1 MTPSRLATLVL
12 ALALGLATSYALD
25 RLSRARRIYPPGFH
39 QPWRRWLALLALAAF
54 LGLAVFLPLAAA
66 AVGLSIAPPNL
77 SEIGTFQLFELHL
90 VMLIVLGI
98 WFLLGFAVR
107 PPLPAPLS
115 ELPAPVAAAEPS
127 QEAPRLLPVHEEAS
141 LFAGTPVEVSPVTAP
156 EVIPL
161 PPPAPPPPPPSLGRQ
176 FLVQFGFVAP
186 DVPREIGLGLGLG
199 LAIWLAVLAALLAI
213 AGLLY
218 AMGLKDVVPSK
229 PSTLIPLIAALPFG
243 VRFAVSLSAG
253 IVEETFFRGF
263 LQPRVGIV
271 LSTAVFA
278 LAHLSYGQP
287 FMLVGVTL
295 LSLIYGLL
303 VRWRQSIWAAMA
315 AHALFDGIQLL
326 VVVPAV
332 LKLTGMG
339 AKGVAFLGLAP

>member
-1 MTPSRLATLVL
+1 MSPQRLATLVI

-25 RLSRARRIYPPGFH
+25 RLSRVRRIYPPGFL
-39 QPWRRWLALLALAAF
+39 QPWRRWLALLVLAAF

-77 SEIGTFQLFELHL
+77 SKIGTFQLFELHL
-90 VMLIVLGI
+90 IMLVVLGI

-107 PPLPAPLS
+107 PAQPALPVPVPAP
-115 ELPAPVAAAEPS
+115 EVPPVEPG
-127 QEAPRLLPVHEEAS
+127 LLPIHEEAD
-141 LFAGTPVEVSPVTAP
+141 LIDRAPAEVSPVTAP
-156 EVIPL
+156 EAIPL
-161 PPPAPPPPPPSLGRQ
+161 PLPSPPPPPSLGRQ
-176 FLVQFGFVAP
+176 FLVQLGFVAP

-199 LAIWLAVLAALLAI
+199 LAAWLAVLAAILAI
-213 AGLLY
+213 AGLIY
-218 AMGLKDVVPSK
+218 ALGGKDVVPRQ
-229 PSTLIPLIAALPFG
+229 PPALIPLIAALPFG

-271 LSTAVFA
+271 LSTAIFA

-339 AKGVAFLGLAP
+339 AKGAAFLSLLP

>member
-1 MTPSRLATLVL
+1 MTQQIATAVI

-25 RLSRARRIYPPGFH
+25 RLCRVRRIYPPGFL
-39 QPWRRWLALLALAAF
+39 QPWRRWLALLVLAAF
-54 LGLAVFLPLAAA
+54 LGLAVFFPLAAA
-66 AVGLSIAPPNL
+66 ATGMEIEPPNL
-77 SEIGTFQLFELHL
+77 SKIGTFQLFELHFI
-90 VMLIVLGI
+90 MLIVLGS

-107 PPLPAPLS
+107 P
-115 ELPAPVAAAEPS
+115 EPV
-127 QEAPRLLPVHEEAS
+127 PV
-141 LFAGTPVEVSPVTAP
+141 PVETLP
-156 EVIPL
+156 EILPGPPD
-161 PPPAPPPPPPSLGRQ
+161 PPPLSLGRQ
-176 FLVQFGFVAP
+176 FLLQFGFVAP
-186 DVPREIGLGLGLG
+186 DVPREIGLGVGLGLG
-199 LAIWLAVLAALLAI
+199 AWVAVLAAILAI
-213 AGLLY
+213 AGVILAL
-218 AMGLKDVVPSK
+218 GGKDVVPTQ
-229 PSTLIPLIAALPFG
+229 PPALIPLIAALPFG
-243 VRFAVSLSAG
+243 IRLAVSLSAG

-271 LSTAVFA
+271 LSTAIFA

-303 VRWRQSIWAAMA
+303 VRWRQSIWAAIA

-339 AKGVAFLGLAP
+339 AKGS

>member
-1 MTPSRLATLVL
+1 MTPQRLATLVI
-12 ALALGLATSYALD
+12 ALALGLATSFALD
-25 RLSRARRIYPPGFH
+25 RLSRARRIYPPGFR
-39 QPWRRWLALLALAAF
+39 QPWRRGLALLVLAAF
-54 LGLAVFLPLAAA
+54 RGLALFLPLAAA

-77 SEIGTFQLFELHL
+77 SKIGTFQLFELHL
-90 VMLIVLGI
+90 IMLIVLGI

-107 PPLPAPLS
+107 PPLPSPLAVS
-115 ELPAPVAAAEPS
+115 PVLVPAAEVPP
-127 QEAPRLLPVHEEAS
+127 EGAGLLPVHEGAGLSEA
-141 LFAGTPVEVSPVTAP
+141 APVEASPVTAP
-156 EVIPL
+156 EFTPL
-161 PPPAPPPPPPSLGRQ
+161 PLPSPPPSLKRQ

-199 LAIWLAVLAALLAI
+199 LAAWLAVLAAILAI
-213 AGLLY
+213 AGLIY
-218 AMGLKDVVPSK
+218 ALGGKDVVPRQ
-229 PSTLIPLIAALPFG
+229 PPALIPLIAALPFG
-243 VRFAVSLSAG
+243 IRLAVSLSAG

-271 LSTAVFA
+271 LSTAIFA
-278 LAHLSYGQP
+278 LAHLAYGQP

-339 AKGVAFLGLAP
+339 SKGVALLGLAP

>member
-1 MTPSRLATLVL
+1 MTPPRLATLVI
-12 ALALGLATSYALD
+12 ALALGLATSFALD
-25 RLSRARRIYPPGFH
+25 RLSRVRRIYPPGFR
-39 QPWRRWLALLALAAF
+39 QPWRRWLALLVLAAF

-66 AVGLSIAPPNL
+66 ATGLSIAPPNL

-107 PPLPAPLS
+107 PPLPAPLAVS
-115 ELPAPVAAAEPS
+115 PVPVPAAEPP
-127 QEAPRLLPVHEEAS
+127 QEAPGLLPVHEEAS
-141 LFAGTPVEVSPVTAP
+141 LLEVPPAEASPVTAP

-199 LAIWLAVLAALLAI
+199 LAAWLAVLAAILAI
-213 AGLLY
+213 AGVIMAL
-218 AMGLKDVVPSK
+218 GGKDVVPRQ
-229 PSTLIPLIAALPFG
+229 PPALIPLIAALPFG
-243 VRFAVSLSAG
+243 IRLAVSLSAG

-263 LQPRVGIV
+263 LQPRVGIL
-271 LSTAVFA
+271 LSTAIFA
-278 LAHLSYGQP
+278 LAHLAYGQP

-339 AKGVAFLGLAP
+339 SKG

>member
-1 MTPSRLATLVL
+1 MTPPRLATLVL

-25 RLSRARRIYPPGFH
+25 RLSRVRRIYPPGFH

-66 AVGLSIAPPNL
+66 ATGLSIAPPNL

-107 PPLPAPLS
+107 PPLPAPLAV
-115 ELPAPVAAAEPS
+115 LPAPVPVAESP
-127 QEAPRLLPVHEEAS
+127 QEAPGLLPVHEEAS
-141 LFAGTPVEVSPVTAP
+141 LFAGVPAEVSPVTAP

-161 PPPAPPPPPPSLGRQ
+161 PPLWPPPPPPSLGRQ

-186 DVPREIGLGLGLG
+186 DVPREIGLGIGLG

-213 AGLLY
+213 AGLLL
-218 AMGLKDVVPSK
+218 ALGFKDMVPNK
-229 PSTLIPLIAALPFG
+229 PSPLIPLIAALPFG

-253 IVEETFFRGF
+253 LVEETFFRGF
-263 LQPRVGIV
+263 LQPRIGI
-271 LSTAVFA
+271 LASTGFFV

-287 FMLVGVTL
+287 FMLVGIAL
-295 LSLIYGLL
+295 LSLIYAFL
-303 VRWRQSIWAAMA
+303 VKWRQNIWPAMA
-315 AHALFDGIQLL
+315 AHALFDGVQLL
-326 VVVPAV
+326 VVVPTV
-332 LKLTGMG
+332 LRMLG
-339 AKGVAFLGLAP
+339 AEKGAAFLW